1 MARTALI
8 ASSFLPRT
16 GGVEVHVASVATE
29 LVRHGHD
36 VVIWATDQGDDV
48 PAYFQDIPLR
58 YLPCPMPARTLAAT
72 VRFAA
77 SAPSAWQSW
86 RRALAADRPDVLHIQ
101 CFGPNGVYASALSL
115 ATGLPLV
122 YSHHGETSGDA
133 NDVFGTSALL
143 RSALRTTLTRASA
156 VTSCSAHAAA
166 DLARFGRD
174 PGTVDVIW
182 NGIDDAEPVGTAPFG
197 LPAKYV
203 LGVGRLVANKGF
215 ANLIRAYAEARPD
228 AALVIGGDGPEL
240 GRLRELAAGLAV
252 TVHFPGQLSRPEVGA
267 VMAGA
272 EALIVPSLAEAF
284 GTPCSRLASR
294 YRSQRPIEVDH
305 LSSSPMG
312 ERAALD
318 LEDAGSL
325 AGILRR
331 LLPILNSAT
340 AQACRQGRRERL
352 HLGSYRCQL
361 LGHLR
366 VSSGLLRQYAIPGL
380 EIVLADGPTGAM
392 LWLRATGAGAPNSFS
407 LSGGGAEVLV

>member
-228 AALVIGGDGPEL
+228 AALCEQHSLPLGGCLTQASQYVKYGHARAVARNHRRSDHPLDIDG
-240 GRLRELAAGLAV
+240 LRDFRVLQPSCSAV
-252 TVHFPGQLSRPEVGA
+252 F
-267 VMAGA
+267 
-272 EALIVPSLAEAF
+272 
-284 GTPCSRLASR
+284 TP
-294 YRSQRPIEVDH
+294 
-305 LSSSPMG
+305 
-312 ERAALD
+312 
-318 LEDAGSL
+318 
-325 AGILRR
+325 
-331 LLPILNSAT
+331 
-340 AQACRQGRRERL
+340 
-352 HLGSYRCQL
+352 
-361 LGHLR
+361 
-366 VSSGLLRQYAIPGL
+366 
-380 EIVLADGPTGAM
+380 
-392 LWLRATGAGAPNSFS
+392 
-407 LSGGGAEVLV
+407 LV

>member
-240 GRLRELAAGLAV
+240 DRLRELAAGLAV

-284 GTPCSRLASR
+284 GIAVLEGWRAGVPVAATNRGGP
-294 YRSQRPIEVDH
+294 PEFVTDEVN
-305 LSSSPMG
+305 
-312 ERAALD
+312 ALLFD
-318 LEDAGSL
+318 PEDVGSL

-331 LLPILNSAT
+331 LAADPQLRHRLGVAGRAAVNDFTWARTAASYSAI
-340 AQACRQGRRERL
+340 
-352 HLGSYRCQL
+352 
-361 LGHLR
+361 
-366 VSSGLLRQYAIPGL
+366 YAR
-380 EIVLADGPTGAM
+380 IVRT
-392 LWLRATGAGAPNSFS
+392 T
-407 LSGGGAEVLV
+407 